1 MMAENFANLSKRI
14 LGGVID
20 VIVLIVFMFV
30 YVKLFG
36 AKIDTTN
43 TYYIHGGL
51 AWLMYL
57 IMLLYFVVLEKI
69 TGKTIGKYIAK
80 TRVVNQ
86 DGQLMSWW
94 QSLARNLMRI
104 IDGFFFYAVA
114 VIAIASSGK
123 NQRLGD
129 MVAKTYVIDDR

>member
-1 MMAENFANLSKRI
+1 MVENIAGLGKRI

-20 VIVLIVFMFV
+20 VIALVVFIFV
-30 YVKLFG
+30 YFRVFG
-36 AKIDTTN
+36 TKIDATN
-43 TYYIHGGL
+43 TYHIQGGL

-80 TRVVNQ
+80 TKVVNQ

-94 QSLARNLMRI
+94 QSLVRNLMRI
-104 IDGFFFYAVA
+104 IDGLFFYMVA
-114 VIAIASSGK
+114 IIAIASSGK
-123 NQRLGD
+123 NRRLGD
-129 MVAKTYVIDDR
+129 MVARTYVVND